1 MSVRLANAGNTTSSA
16 TTSALAKATYRDSG
30 VAISMRKRP
39 VTWRRRASRQR
50 SDRAIADARNGANGL
65 CRIHATA
72 ATTCR
77 PTRLRIR
84 RSRCARRPAHHW
96 RTGAIALRIAASA
109 AAIAPTA
116 RSNHGCTR
124 SRRTL
129 RPRATIAPC
138 QAAVCAPAAP
148 SARAPSRLHCAV
160 RRRTITALRE
170 IARAAR
176 AAARAAT
183 AVIAACTRSRRAV
196 THARPIAWCLRK
208 SMAALT
214 HPRGEKGREDVALA
228 PRGKLGAPPG
238 SATRG

>member
-16 TTSALAKATYRDSG
+16 TRSALANATYRDSG

-50 SDRAIADARNGANGL
+50 SNRAIADARYGANGP
-65 CRIHATA
+65 CRTHATA
-72 ATTCR
+72 ATAPR
-77 PTRLRIR
+77 PTHLRTC
-84 RSRCARRPAHHW
+84 RSRCARDPAHRW
-96 RTGAIALRIAASA
+96 RAGAIALRIAASA
-109 AAIAPTA
+109 AAVAPVA
-116 RSNHGCTR
+116 RSSHGCTR

-138 QAAVCAPAAP
+138 QAAVCTPAAP
-148 SARAPSRLHCAV
+148 SARPPSRLHCAM
-160 RRRTITALRE
+160 RRRARTALRK
-170 IARAAR
+170 IARATRPATR
-176 AAARAAT
+176 ATT

-196 THARPIAWCLRK
+196 THARPIVRCLRK

-214 HPRGEKGREDVALA
+214 RPRGGKVREDVAPA
-228 PRGKLGAPPG
+228 PRGKPRAQPG